1 MAVEIR
7 PFRPTDESAVLA
19 LWEASGLTVP
29 WNDPAKDVARKL
41 TVQADL
47 FLVAVEGD
55 QVVGSAMAGYDGHR
69 GWVNYLAVAPRRRRH
84 GIGRRLMVAAE
95 AGLRDLG
102 CPKINVQI
110 RTSNIEALAFY
121 AGIGFREDAVV
132 SMGKRL
138 EED

>member
-1 MAVEIR
+1 MAAEIR
-7 PFRPTDESAVLA
+7 PFRPTDEGAVVA
-19 LWEASGLTVP
+19 LWEATGLTVP
-29 WNDPAKDVARKL
+29 WNDPVKDVARKL

-69 GWVNYLAVAPRRRRH
+69 GWVNYLAVAPRRRRQ
-84 GIGRRLMVAAE
+84 GIGRRLMDAAE
-95 AGLRDLG
+95 AGLRALG

-110 RTSNIEALAFY
+110 RTSNIEAVAFY